1 MAHEMAHQWWEHQVA
16 GAAVQGWAMLI
27 ETMAEYSAY
36 MLVEENH
43 GKAHLRKFL
52 KWGRD
57 EYLAG
62 RSKEILE
69 ELPLYRV
76 EDQPY
81 IHYKKGGIVMYAISD
96 RIGSVALHTA
106 LRKFLE
112 KFQYA
117 HDPYPTSLDLIEFI
131 KAEAP
136 IEDHAFIDDMLMK
149 ITLFDLKT
157 RSAVATKL
165 DNGKYQLVITVEARK
180 FYANGQG
187 EETEAD
193 LEDRFDIGI
202 FSKNP
207 DDFAVKNHV
216 LHFQKYKIVRG
227 ENTVTVIVDELPEYA
242 GIDPYFMMIDRNSND
257 NLIKVELK

>member
-1 MAHEMAHQWWEHQVA
+1 MDVPILNYFAFQSGKYQAVKAQHKGTNIEVYYHPDHAMNVQQMVKATKDSLDYFGKAFSPYQYRQVRIIEFPRYASFAESFANTIAYSEKIGFVADLRDPERANNVYYLMAHEMAHQWWEHQVA

-136 IEDHAFIDDMLMK
+136 IED
-149 ITLFDLKT
+149 
-157 RSAVATKL
+157 
-165 DNGKYQLVITVEARK
+165 G
-180 FYANGQG
+180 
-187 EETEAD
+187 
-193 LEDRFDIGI
+193 
-202 FSKNP
+202 
-207 DDFAVKNHV
+207 
-216 LHFQKYKIVRG
+216 
-227 ENTVTVIVDELPEYA
+227 
-242 GIDPYFMMIDRNSND
+242 
-257 NLIKVELK
+257 